1 MLQLAKEISCM
12 MNQNSNELDSR
23 QMQGEGDEE
32 EDDGAEEDEGGL
44 EG

>member
-1 MLQLAKEISCM
+1 M